1 MRANKKTFND
11 IILNTNITKQN
22 DLIGFSR
29 IPKIFT
35 EIITNTVLSKCVF
48 ILYACIAKCKNI
60 CSTAFL
66 SL

>member
-22 DLIGFSR
+22 DLIGFSC

-35 EIITNTVLSKCVF
+35 EIKTNIIKM
-48 ILYACIAKCKNI
+48 NI
-60 CSTAFL
+60 CMPALQNVRTFATCISFFL
-66 SL
+66 I